1 MTNSTPNNINR
12 RTMLRSTGIIAA
24 SGAVLAACGSSSAS
38 KTITRVGE
46 TPEIT
51 KLGDATVT
59 DVVLL
64 RTAMSVETMARI
76 ILTDTTFASLAEKTS
91 APVVAGFAR
100 AHTAHLTNLRSLISA
115 RGGEAYEE
123 PNEKLMASYGT
134 QALGLVADGKNSDDV
149 LPLTLAIETLVA
161 SMYQYFIS
169 LTSEPALRASM
180 IRMGVQSSRAAAVTA
195 QLINPGIGAFAP
207 GVDKDGVATVATLP
221 SAFGALNAVQVQL
234 GPVNPET
241 GSRTTVSMDTPSL
254 NSFIY

>member
-1 MTNSTPNNINR
+1 
-12 RTMLRSTGIIAA
+12 MLRSTGIIAA

-38 KTITRVGE
+38 KTIARVGE

-51 KLGDATVT
+51 KLGEAAVT

-64 RTAMSVETMARI
+64 RTAMSVETMAKT
-76 ILTDTTFASLAEKTS
+76 ILTDTAVTSL
-91 APVVAGFAR
+91 VANGVGIVSGFAN
-100 AHTAHLTNLRSLISA
+100 AHTSHLANLRSLISA

-134 QALGLVADGKNSDDV
+134 QALGLVAEGKSADDV
-149 LPLTLAIETLVA
+149 SSLMLATETLVA
-161 SMYQYFIS
+161 SMYQYFVS
-169 LTSEPALRASM
+169 LTAEPALRASM
-180 IRMGVQSSRAAAVTA
+180 IRMGAQASRAAAVAA

-221 SAFGALNAVQVQL
+221 SAFGALSAVQVQL

-241 GSRTTVSMDTPSL
+241 GSRATVSMDTPSL

>member
-38 KTITRVGE
+38 KTIARVGE

-51 KLGDATVT
+51 KLGEATVT

-64 RTAMSVETMARI
+64 RTAMSVETMAKT
-76 ILTDTTFASLAEKTS
+76 ILTDTAVTSLVAKSS
-91 APVVAGFAR
+91 AGIVSGFAN
-100 AHTAHLTNLRSLISA
+100 AHTSHLANLRSLISA

-134 QALGLVADGKNSDDV
+134 QALELVAEGKSADDV
-149 LPLTLAIETLVA
+149 SSLMLATETLVA
-161 SMYQYFIS
+161 SMYQYFVS
-169 LTSEPALRASM
+169 LTAEPALRASM
-180 IRMGVQSSRAAAVTA
+180 IRMGAQASRAAAVAA

-221 SAFGALNAVQVQL
+221 SAFGALSAVQVQL

-241 GSRTTVSMDTPSL
+241 GSRATVSMDTPSL

>member
-1 MTNSTPNNINR
+1 MTNSTSHNINR

-24 SGAVLAACGSSSAS
+24 SGAVLAACGSSSTS
-38 KTITRVGE
+38 KTIARVGE

-51 KLGDATVT
+51 KLGEAAVT

-64 RTAMSVETMARI
+64 RTAMSVETMAKT
-76 ILTDTTFASLAEKTS
+76 ILTDTAVTSLVAKNS
-91 APVVAGFAR
+91 AGIVSGFAA
-100 AHTAHLTNLRSLISA
+100 AHTSHLANLRSLISA

-134 QALGLVADGKNSDDV
+134 QALTLVAEGKSEGDV
-149 LPLTLAIETLVA
+149 SSLMLATETLVA
-161 SMYQYFIS
+161 SMYQYFVS
-169 LTSEPALRASM
+169 LTTEPALRASM
-180 IRMGVQSSRAAAVTA
+180 IRMGAQASRAAAVAA

-207 GVDKDGVATVATLP
+207 GVDTDGVATVATLP
-221 SAFGALNAVQVQL
+221 SAFGALSAVQVQL

-241 GSRTTVSMDTPSL
+241 GSRATVSMDTPSL